1 MTGEAA
7 AITIRAA
14 TPSDIGAMHQFVQ
27 ELAEFERSPEQV
39 TSTPAMMHEGL
50 FGPNPAAEA
59 LVAEQHHGEL
69 AGFAIFF
76 HTFSTWTGQRG
87 IWLDDLYITPS
98 ARGSGAGGALLEAI
112 ARIAVERGCARFEW
126 WVLDWNAPAI
136 EFYRSRGAVAQ
147 DEWTVQRVSGEALIR
162 LAGLRGD

>member
-1 MTGEAA
+1 MAGQAA

-14 TPSDIGAMHQFVQ
+14 TPADIHAIHEFVR
-27 ELAEFERSPEQV
+27 ELAEFERAPEQV

-59 LVAEQHHGEL
+59 LVAEQSGGAL
-69 AGFAIFF
+69 AGFAIFY

-98 ARGSGAGGALLEAI
+98 ARGSGAGGALLTAI
-112 ARIAVERGCARFEW
+112 ARIAVERECARFEW
-126 WVLDWNAPAI
+126 WVLDWNVPAI
-136 EFYRSRGAVAQ
+136 EFYRSHGAVPQ
-147 DEWTVQRVSGEALIR
+147 DEWTVQRVSGEALHR
-162 LAGLRGD
+162 LAAGEIR